1 MRVAAADSRRIRR
14 GGVRLLGPVDEL
26 LFEPIARHI
35 ALREPLLEPDPALRQ
50 AAVALVLAPR
60 SGALE
65 VLLIRRAERA
75 GDPWSG
81 QMGLPGGHREAH
93 DADLLATAVRETREE
108 LGLDLAAARHLG
120 TLEEL
125 RPVIRPLAVRPFVF
139 GLVTLPAVVPG
150 PEVHSVRWT
159 RLDALAAARS
169 STEVF
174 HHGELRTMPCYRL
187 GADVVWG
194 MTYRILEPLVARL

>member
-1 MRVAAADSRRIRR
+1 MD
-14 GGVRLLGPVDEL
+14 DL
-26 LFEPIARHI
+26 LFEPVVRHL
-35 ALREPLLEPDPALRQ
+35 ASRGTPAEPDPSLRQ

-60 SGALE
+60 AGALE

-108 LGLDLAAARHLG
+108 LGLDLTAARHLG
-120 TLEEL
+120 ALEEL
-125 RPVIRPLAVRPFVF
+125 RPVIRPLAVRPYVF
-139 GLVTLPAVVPG
+139 ALPALLEVVPG
-150 PEVHSVRWT
+150 PEVQSVLWT
-159 RLDALAAARS
+159 RLDVLASARS
-169 STEVF
+169 TTEVF
-174 HHGELRTMPCYRL
+174 HKGELRTMPCYRV

-194 MTYRILEPLVARL
+194 MTYRILDPLVERR